1 MLRVDPWVEKIP
13 WRRKWQ
19 PVFLPGKSHGG
30 LQSTGSQESITTE
43 RSLLLIQELFPLL
56 PSFLGWMVNM
66 VAFGVESCE
75 NEM

>member
-1 MLRVDPWVEKIP
+1 MATSILAWEIP
-13 WRRKWQ
+13 WWAAVHRVTKE
-19 PVFLPGKSHGG
+19 
-30 LQSTGSQESITTE
+30 STEH
-43 RSLLLIQELFPLL
+43 SLLLIQELFPSL